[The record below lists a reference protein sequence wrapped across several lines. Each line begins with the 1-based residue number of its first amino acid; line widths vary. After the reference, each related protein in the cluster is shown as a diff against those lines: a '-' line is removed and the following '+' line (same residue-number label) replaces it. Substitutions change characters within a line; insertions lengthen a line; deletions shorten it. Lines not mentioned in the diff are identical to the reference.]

1 VPGAVR
7 WYAAC
12 RRRPIGTM
20 DPNQVSA
27 LLTRTMAG
35 EADAEQA
42 LTGVIYD
49 ELRRIAEWLMAQER
63 RDHTLQATALVHEAY
78 VRLSGA
84 EGVHAGEAE
93 GDRFLGLAARVMRN
107 ILVDHARGRNR
118 LKRGGGGGGGSDA
131 PARVAL
137 GAGDPAAPAGTPPEE
152 ILALH
157 EAVEKLE
164 RLDSR
169 KARLVELRF
178 FGGLDEAQAARVL
191 GIARSTAAE
200 DWRFARAWLAV
211 EMGRA

>member
-1 VPGAVR
+1 
-7 WYAAC
+7 
-12 RRRPIGTM
+12 M
-20 DPNQVSA
+20 DPIQVSA

-35 EADAEQA
+35 EADAEQV

-49 ELRRIAEWLMAQER
+49 ELHRIAEWLMAQER

-78 VRLSGA
+78 VRLAGG
-84 EGVHAGEAE
+84 EGPQPSEAE
-93 GDRFLGLAARVMRN
+93 RDRFLGLAARVMRN

-118 LKRGGGGGGGSDA
+118 IKRGGGAAEGGGVAG
-131 PARVAL
+131 VAL
-137 GAGDPAAPAGTPPEE
+137 GAIDPPAPEGTPTGE

-157 EAVEKLE
+157 EAMEKLE
-164 RLDSR
+164 KLDPR

-211 EMGRA
+211 EMGQA